1 MISYVFLSPATL
13 SEADR
18 GAIEQLLGQLSHRPI
33 TVSHE
38 ETESILAQ
46 ARVLAARN
54 EEGRMVGMA
63 SLYKMTLF
71 GRTIG
76 HVEQVV
82 VDQNTRGQGIGRSLM
97 EHLIAEARRL
107 GISRMILTS
116 RPERV
121 EANQLYQRLG
131 FSLYETNVYRMDLG

>member
-1 MISYVFLSPATL
+1 MISYAFLSPDTL
-13 SEADR
+13 NEADR
-18 GAIEQLLGQLSHRPI
+18 KAIEQLLEQLSQRPMM
-33 TVSHE
+33 VGRE
-38 ETESILAQ
+38 EIENVLAQ
-46 ARVLAARN
+46 ARVLTARN
-54 EEGRMVGMA
+54 EEGNIVGMA
-63 SLYKMTLF
+63 SLYKMQLF

-82 VDQNTRGQGIGRSLM
+82 VDQHTRGQGIGRSLM
-97 EHLIAEARRL
+97 EHLITEAQRL
-107 GISRMILTS
+107 GISRLILTS